1 MFSFFR
7 RNQKESEQCFIQD
20 NPIDTELSYKN
31 FIERVDDQL
40 IGKAIDE
47 KLLILNYLID
57 SVEIDMCSSAV
68 LEPFISHCRPL
79 LEPFPILFYDNDEVI
94 RVYREKMNVSL
105 STSHVYVCPWSSK
118 RQVSNIL
125 YLNKKDW
132 VFDVSNHKSYY
143 YSDLNLLYVYN
154 GNHSI
159 NAGRYFKK
167 GSVLAYEVDMIPLY
181 KDCTTDG
188 KALIYKNNQAI
199 SDFSDFRLAV
209 LFTLGKYRWEINH
222 RHIND

>member
-57 SVEIDMCSSAV
+57 SVEIDMCS
-68 LEPFISHCRPL
+68 C
-79 LEPFPILFYDNDEVI
+79 
-94 RVYREKMNVSL
+94 
-105 STSHVYVCPWSSK
+105 
-118 RQVSNIL
+118 
-125 YLNKKDW
+125 
-132 VFDVSNHKSYY
+132 
-143 YSDLNLLYVYN
+143 
-154 GNHSI
+154 
-159 NAGRYFKK
+159 
-167 GSVLAYEVDMIPLY
+167 
-181 KDCTTDG
+181 
-188 KALIYKNNQAI
+188 KNNQTI
-199 SDFSDFRLAV
+199 SDFSDFRIAV
-209 LFTLGKYRWEINH
+209 LFTLGKYRREINH